1 VGEKK
6 RPPRFKD
13 VIVIGAGIA
22 GLTAA
27 RALTQRGVDVQ
38 VLEARDRIGGR
49 VWTVDRLDLGAQ
61 WIHGTEGNP
70 VTSLC
75 RELGIPLL
83 YVGDDSSYLG
93 GWENLHLLDAGG
105 KPVSLDTKTRSIA
118 VADAVR
124 DEFERWRSARQPG
137 RSGDVPA
144 AAAFAQVMR
153 QRRLDESRIREA
165 DWHVRINTRD
175 DWGGFRDTLSALYWE
190 EGYQVYGYG
199 DSAFPDGYGVLPE
212 RLAQGLPIRLNTV
225 VTRVRQ
231 GANGVAVQTDGGEYR
246 ADAAIVTV
254 PLGVLKS
261 GALAFQPELPRA
273 KRDAIR
279 RLGVGCL
286 AKLALFYDEPFWP
299 REPYVFGMA
308 DGADAM
314 SPTLAVNLWVTH
326 RLPCLVFIVGGEL
339 GQEVERWPLDQAIAW
354 AQRALQRMFG
364 QAPKPARTLRTNWTL
379 DPFALGAYS
388 HVPVGATPADFDA
401 LAEPVGTR
409 LLFAGEATCR
419 QHWACAHG
427 AHVSGLREAARLL
440 DDRSV
445 LPPLR
450 ITEDRRWRDMMVRAT
465 RFFQM
470 RATAADRRETARR
483 VAVLRKSEVFAEVE
497 DRELTLLATMFERR
511 ALSPGETLCRAG
523 EEAREVYVVASGKV
537 GVRNGHDRRSGG
549 RRGGRRR
556 EDLATAGPG
565 TVIGEYGLVTPDA
578 RRTAT
583 LRAIGQAEVL
593 SLDYPRFRQFVLA
606 FPQCSLAMLGVTV
619 ERLKR
624 EMSRDAKR

>member
-1 VGEKK
+1 MADKK
-6 RPPRFKD
+6 RRPRIKD

-27 RALTQRGVDVQ
+27 RALAHRGVNVQ

-70 VTSLC
+70 VTTLC
-75 RELGIPLL
+75 RQLGIPLL
-83 YVGDDSSYLG
+83 YVGGDSSYLG
-93 GWENLHLLDAGG
+93 GWENLHLLDTGG
-105 KPVSLDTKTRSIA
+105 RPVSPESKTRSIA

-124 DEFERWRSARQPG
+124 DEFERWRSARRPD
-137 RSGDVPA
+137 RSGDLPA
-144 AAAFAQVMR
+144 AAAFARVMR
-153 QRRLDESRIREA
+153 RRRLDASRARDA
-165 DWHVRINTRD
+165 DWHVRISTRD

-199 DSAFPDGYGVLPE
+199 DSAFPDGYGVLAE
-212 RLAQGLPIRLNTV
+212 RLAQGLAIRLNTV
-225 VTRVRQ
+225 VTRVRH
-231 GANGVAVQTDGGEYR
+231 GRNGVIVATDGGEFR

-261 GALAFQPELPRA
+261 GAMAFEPALPQA
-273 KRDAIR
+273 KRNAIR

-308 DGADAM
+308 DGADVM

-339 GQEVERWPLDQAIAW
+339 GQAVERWPLDQAVAW
-354 AQRALQRMFG
+354 AQGALRRMFG
-364 QAPKPARTLRTNWTL
+364 QAPKPARTLRTGWTL
-379 DPFALGAYS
+379 DRFALGAYS

-419 QHWACAHG
+419 QHWACVHG

-440 DDRSV
+440 DDKSV

-450 ITEDRRWRDMMVRAT
+450 ITEDRRWRDMMVRAA
-465 RFFQM
+465 RFFQT
-470 RATAADRRETARR
+470 RAGSADRAETTRR
-483 VAVLRKSEVFAEVE
+483 VALLRKSGVFAEVE
-497 DRELTLLATMFERR
+497 NRELELLATMFERR
-511 ALSPGETLCRAG
+511 SLAAGETLCRAG
-523 EEAREVYVVASGKV
+523 DEAREVYVVAAGRV
-537 GVRNGHDRRSGG
+537 GVRNGHDRGKRG
-549 RRGGRRR
+549 RA
-556 EDLATAGPG
+556 ELATAGPG

-583 LRAIGQAEVL
+583 LQAVGRAEVL

-619 ERLKR
+619 QRLKR
-624 EMSRDAKR
+624 EMARAGTGPAK

>member
-1 VGEKK
+1 MADKK
-6 RPPRFKD
+6 RRPRIKD

-22 GLTAA
+22 GLSAA
-27 RALTQRGVDVQ
+27 RALADRGVNVQ

-70 VTSLC
+70 VTTLC
-75 RELGIPLL
+75 RQLGIPLL
-83 YVGDDSSYLG
+83 YVGGDSSYLG
-93 GWENLHLLDAGG
+93 GWENLHLLDSGG
-105 KPVSLDTKTRSIA
+105 KPVSLNSKTRSIA
-118 VADAVR
+118 VADAIR
-124 DEFERWRSARQPG
+124 DEFERWRSARSPG
-137 RSGDVPA
+137 KSGDLPA
-144 AAAFAQVMR
+144 AAAFARVMR
-153 QRRLDESRIREA
+153 RRGLDASKAREA

-199 DSAFPDGYGVLPE
+199 DSAFPDGYGVLAE

-225 VTRVRQ
+225 VSAVSH
-231 GANGVAVQTDGGEYR
+231 GGNGVTVLTGNGEFR

-261 GALAFQPELPRA
+261 GALKFQPALPRA

-286 AKLALFYDEPFWP
+286 AKLALFYDKPFWP
-299 REPYVFGMA
+299 HEPYVFGLA

-314 SPTLAVNLWVTH
+314 SPSLAVNLWVTH
-326 RLPCLVFIVGGEL
+326 RLPCLEFIVGGEL
-339 GQEVERWPLDQAIAW
+339 GQQLERWPLDRAVAW
-354 AQRALQRMFG
+354 AQAALRRMFG
-364 QAPKPARTLRTNWTL
+364 QAPQPVRTLRTGWTL

-388 HVPVGATPADFDA
+388 HIPVGATPADLDA
-401 LAEPVGTR
+401 LAAPVGKR

-419 QHWACAHG
+419 QHWACVHG

-440 DDRSV
+440 DDASI

-450 ITEDRRWRDMMVRAT
+450 ITEDRRWRDMMVRAA
-465 RFFQM
+465 RFFQT
-470 RATAADRRETARR
+470 RAGSADRAETTRR
-483 VAVLRKSEVFAEVE
+483 VALLRKSGVFAEVE
-497 DRELTLLATMFERR
+497 NRELELLATMFERR
-511 ALSPGETLCRAG
+511 ALAAGETLCRAG
-523 EEAREVYVVASGKV
+523 DEAREVYVVAAGRV
-537 GVRNGHDRRSGG
+537 GVRNGHDRGKRG
-549 RRGGRRR
+549 RAG
-556 EDLATAGPG
+556 LATAGPG

-583 LRAIGQAEVL
+583 LQAVGRAEVL

-606 FPQCSLAMLGVTV
+606 FPQCTLAMLGVTV
-619 ERLKR
+619 QRLKR
-624 EMSRDAKR
+624 EMARGAVSGEQ

>member
-1 VGEKK
+1 MADKK
-6 RPPRFKD
+6 QRPRIRD

-27 RALTQRGVDVQ
+27 RALTQRGVTVRI
-38 VLEARDRIGGR
+38 LEARDRIGGR
-49 VWTVDRLDLGAQ
+49 VWTVDRFDLGAQ

-70 VTSLC
+70 VTTLC
-75 RELGIPLL
+75 RQLGISLL
-83 YVGDDSSYLG
+83 YVGGDSSYLG
-93 GWENLHLLDAGG
+93 GWENLHLLDPGG
-105 KPVSLDTKTRSIA
+105 RPMSLESKTRSIA

-124 DEFERWRSARQPG
+124 DEFERWRSTRQP
-137 RSGDVPA
+137 RRAADVPA

-153 QRRLDESRIREA
+153 RRRLDEPRMRDA

-199 DSAFPDGYGVLPE
+199 DSAFPDGYGVLPG
-212 RLAQGLPIRLNTV
+212 RLAQDLDIRLNTV
-225 VTRVRQ
+225 VTRVKH
-231 GANGVAVQTDGGEYR
+231 GASGVAVTAGGDEFR

-261 GALAFQPELPRA
+261 GALAFEPALPRP

-286 AKLALFYDEPFWP
+286 AKLALFYDKPFWP
-299 REPYVFGMA
+299 HEPYVFGMA
-308 DGADAM
+308 DGKDAM

-339 GQEVERWPLDQAIAW
+339 GQEMERWPLDRAVEW
-354 AQRALQRMFG
+354 AQRALRRMFG
-364 QAPKPARTLRTNWTL
+364 QAPQPVKTLRTGWTL
-379 DPFALGAYS
+379 DRFALGAYS

-401 LAEPVGTR
+401 LAEPVGKR

-419 QHWACAHG
+419 QHWACVHG
-427 AHVSGLREAARLL
+427 AHVSGLREAARVL
-440 DDRSV
+440 DDKSV

-450 ITEDRRWRDMMVRAT
+450 LTEDRRWRDMMVRAA

-470 RATAADRRETARR
+470 RATSADRRETDRR
-483 VAVLRKSEVFAEVE
+483 VAVLRQSEVFADVE

-511 ALSPGETLCRAG
+511 TLAAGETLCRAG
-523 EEAREVYVVASGKV
+523 DEAREVYVVASGKV
-537 GVRNGHDRRSGG
+537 GVHNGHERRKGER
-549 RRGGRRR
+549 RRGRRRR
-556 EDLATAGPG
+556 EDLATVGPG
-565 TVIGEYGLVTPDA
+565 AVIGEYGLVTPDA

-583 LRAIGQAEVL
+583 LRAVGQAEVL

-624 EMSRDAKR
+624 EMARSA